1 MKVLEVTY
9 KGDYTISILFEDG
22 VEGTIRLNDLV
33 EKGIFQVLK
42 DTTQFSKVYTTG
54 YSIAWSEELEI
65 DAANIYTEL
74 SGKDPGEVFTA
85 THSYVGTIP
94 KY

>member
-9 KGDYTISILFEDG
+9 KNDYAIDVLFEDG
-22 VEGTIRLNDLV
+22 IAGTICLNDLV

-42 DTTQFSKVYTTG
+42 DTTHFSKVYTTG

-65 DAANIYTEL
+65 DAANIYAEL
-74 SGKDPGEVFTA
+74 SGKDPIEVFTA
-85 THSYVGTIP
+85 THSYATN
-94 KY
+94 